1 MHFINLGSYNSQ
13 FRGLDYFEEKKVIE
27 YEKVNSNQYKSKVKG
42 SYGSVYDVMID
53 VDHPRRS
60 TCNCEHAN
68 GRRVVCKH
76 MIATYFT
83 VFPFKVQEFH
93 DDLERMNHE
102 YEEEMQRR
110 RDEREKQVK
119 EYVNSLSAK
128 EVRKELIRLLME
140 EYDESI
146 NHNYW

>member
-1 MHFINLGSYNSQ
+1 MRFINLGSYNSQ
-13 FRGLDYFEEKKVIE
+13 FRGLDYYEEKKVIE
-27 YEKVNSNQYKSKVKG
+27 YEEVSPSIFKSRVKG
-42 SYGSVYDVMID
+42 SYNNIYDVVID

-68 GRRVVCKH
+68 GRRVICKH

-83 VFPFKVQEFH
+83 VFPYKVQEFH
-93 DDLERMNHE
+93 DDLERMNYE
-102 YEEEMQRR
+102 YEEEMKRR

-128 EVRKELIRLLME
+128 EVRKELIERMMD
-140 EYDESI
+140 EYDESV
-146 NHNYW
+146 NRNYW